1 MNGVRSYTTLSFS
14 ILSLSILLI
23 ILSSLVALTGCREN
37 VELSDL
43 ECVLAEYRQLPVEE
57 QEAALREL
65 AASDTPDAKYAWYE
79 LGNIFYQRSATE
91 DVPPGE
97 VSESGTNALLDSAL
111 VFFGEATASDSTFVE
126 PLVNAGLIWDD
137 LSEGRTPEAMA
148 AMSKSTELYLRAI
161 EMRPG
166 DEKACCNL
174 GSLYFRRHQYMDAL
188 AQFKAA
194 LEVHPRSALAHYNL
208 AIMFAE
214 SKMYREA
221 IVEWEDAAE
230 FDEEGDIRERSLEN
244 IGVIKDLMEAEI
256 PANLT
261 QPVDAKKS

>member
-1 MNGVRSYTTLSFS
+1 G
-14 ILSLSILLI
+14 
-23 ILSSLVALTGCREN
+23 
-37 VELSDL
+37 
-43 ECVLAEYRQLPVEE
+43 
-57 QEAALREL
+57 L
-65 AASDTPDAKYAWYE
+65 AAAGTPEAKYAWYE
-79 LGNIFYQRSATE
+79 LGNIFYRRATTTE
-91 DVPPGE
+91 LAPGE
-97 VSESGTNALLDSAL
+97 GSASGTNALLDSAL
-111 VFFGEATASDSTFVE
+111 AYFEVASSSDSTFVE

-148 AMSKSTELYLRAI
+148 AVNKATELYTRAI
-161 EMRPG
+161 ALRPG

-174 GSLYFRRHQYMDAL
+174 GSLYFRRHQYMNAL
-188 AQFKAA
+188 AEFKAA
-194 LEVHPRSALAHYNL
+194 LEGNPRSALAHYNL

-244 IGVIKDLMEAEI
+244 IRVIKELMEAEI

-261 QPVDAKKS
+261 EPAGDKTS